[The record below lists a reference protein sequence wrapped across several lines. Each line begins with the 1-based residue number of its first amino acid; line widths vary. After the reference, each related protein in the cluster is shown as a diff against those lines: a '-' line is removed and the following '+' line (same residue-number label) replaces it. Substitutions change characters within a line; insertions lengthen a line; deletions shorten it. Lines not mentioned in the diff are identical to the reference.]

1 MAQGVLDGD
10 GVRTCMCVDVH
21 VYVYMCMCICMCSCV
36 RMCMCIYVS
45 VEVMR
50 NRDSLRI
57 RTYLSVGFLGFIK
70 KGILRKHSPRRFF
83 IQIRNVI
90 TINHAD

>member
-1 MAQGVLDGD
+1 
-10 GVRTCMCVDVH
+10 
-21 VYVYMCMCICMCSCV
+21 MCMCICVCV
-36 RMCMCIYVS
+36 YVCVHVCVCVCVYVS

-83 IQIRNVI
+83 IQIRNVRDRTRSDTVMVL